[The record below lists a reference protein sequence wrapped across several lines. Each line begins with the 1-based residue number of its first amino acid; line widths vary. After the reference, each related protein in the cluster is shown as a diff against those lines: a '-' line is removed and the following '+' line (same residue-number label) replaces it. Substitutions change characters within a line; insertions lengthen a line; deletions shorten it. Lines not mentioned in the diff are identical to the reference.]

1 MRSNFECT
9 YNQPEFDR
17 LTVGCTY
24 NQITNVYNHY
34 FLVVNAPIGLIF
46 GSRWPRAS
54 RAHCETTKNV
64 RILFACL
71 LKVKECDV
79 LDVFQ
84 LSSEFN

>member
-46 GSRWPRAS
+46 GSR
-54 RAHCETTKNV
+54 
-64 RILFACL
+64 
-71 LKVKECDV
+71 
-79 LDVFQ
+79 
-84 LSSEFN
+84 